1 MSWTLLYGALAVALL
16 SLGIRT
22 LLSRKQPPLPPGP
35 RGLPF
40 LGSLLAIRSFLVKNE
55 QHHLYRKWGHQY
67 GELMR
72 VKFGPSDAYYL
83 NSPHAVKDVLDKN
96 FAATSDRGRYI
107 FSGELMTNGWQV
119 LLLNASDPRRET
131 LKSLHYLASNPS
143 LAASAEGIWDEIE
156 RLTYRKSS
164 TYAVG
169 MDVARR
175 GDPAIKYI
183 MYTATKQIL
192 GTLPAYW
199 VVDVFSWLSHL
210 PGFLKPWEKHARG
223 SRGLYPNS
231 FLAKILKDDKLLG
244 FPNEEEPAYLA
255 MNLIHAAADTSWFT
269 LWSFMEAM
277 LTHPDVQRKAQ
288 EEIDKVVGDRL
299 PAWEDLEHIPYIRYV
314 MKENWRWRLPVGLGH
329 SHAST
334 KDLVYNG
341 HLIPKGS
348 RMYINAFAIHY
359 DPARFPDP
367 DVFRP
372 ERYEGDTA
380 GSEQSRNSPDIDKR
394 DHFVFGS
401 GRRGFADRTVSVTMM
416 RILWAFDIVLNEG
429 AKLPINP
436 TTYPGP
442 LPGNTGPSLPF
453 NLQLRSE
460 KRKDL
465 IEKFRVQ
472 AEKEWAPIEPLTAP
486 EKQAR

>member
-1 MSWTLLYGALAVALL
+1 MDIA
-16 SLGIRT
+16 
-22 LLSRKQPPLPPGP
+22 SR
-35 RGLPF
+35 
-40 LGSLLAIRSFLVKNE
+40 
-55 QHHLYRKWGHQY
+55 
-67 GELMR
+67 
-72 VKFGPSDAYYL
+72 D
-83 NSPHAVKDVLDKN
+83 
-96 FAATSDRGRYI
+96 
-107 FSGELMTNGWQV
+107 
-119 LLLNASDPRRET
+119 
-131 LKSLHYLASNPS
+131 
-143 LAASAEGIWDEIE
+143 
-156 RLTYRKSS
+156 
-164 TYAVG
+164 
-169 MDVARR
+169 
-175 GDPAIKYI
+175 DPAIKYI
-183 MYTATKQIL
+183 MYTATEQIL

-210 PGFLKPWEKHARG
+210 PGFLKPWEKHARGLWKSDIKYAREKLERLKQPG

-299 PAWEDLEHIPYIRYV
+299 PVWEDLEHIPYIRYV
-314 MKENWRWRLPVGLGH
+314 MKENWRWRPPVGLGH

-348 RMYINAFAIHY
+348 RIYINAFAIHY

-401 GRRGFADRTVSVTMM
+401 GRRGCPGSHLADRTVSVTMM
-416 RILWAFDIVLNEG
+416 RFLWAFNIVLNEG

-453 NLQLRSE
+453 HLQLRSE

-465 IEKFRVQ
+465 IEKFWIE
-472 AEKEWAPIEPLTAP
+472 AEKEWAPIVSSVPHDRPPLI
-486 EKQAR
+486 